1 MVTVLYYHLSA
12 LLTSAGCPLCCC
24 RCLHCVSLPLLSL
37 SFHSSSSSRA
47 LVARRTAACAICLLA
62 SCVLAVILSRS
73 SGDSKTALFDGYEGT
88 WRPSGAKT
96 GREVSTAQTW
106 FRVLCSRKP
115 VKIHGFLP
123 PACFPSTRH
132 LLPPFF

>member
-1 MVTVLYYHLSA
+1 MVTVLCYNLSA
-12 LLTSAGCPLCCC
+12 LLTSAGCPLCC
-24 RCLHCVSLPLLSL
+24 CLHCVSLPLLSL

-96 GREVSTAQTW
+96 GREVSTLNLGLESSA
-106 FRVLCSRKP
+106 LEN
-115 VKIHGFLP
+115 L
-123 PACFPSTRH
+123 
-132 LLPPFF
+132 